1 MLVLYTLWLSS
12 TLLLALSAAALIPVA
27 VQVAC
32 LPMVVTAA
40 VVLGHAAYRDPCFRV
55 PFWAPSHRL
64 RSLSAQAMD
73 LEARPGRASASRAVA
88 AAAGFW
94 GAVLWGIH
102 YTVAASISSVIFV
115 AATGFSVRSRSMST
129 SAPSSSSES
138 PPMANGSSSS
148 SLGATSS
155 TVSESD
161 TAV

>member
-12 TLLLALSAAALIPVA
+12 TLLLALSAASLIPVA

-32 LPMVVTAA
+32 LPMVATAA

-94 GAVLWGIH
+94 ATVLWGIH

-115 AATGFSVRSRSMST
+115 AATGFSVRPMSMST
-129 SAPSSSSES
+129 SSSES